1 MITPKELLEKS
12 GKLFTKIVTRVLQGE
27 EVFPLI
33 IPGNK
38 KVSGIN
44 YSDIKGDVLP
54 LFQGSKESKGYGY
67 SVEWKERILNGSKQK
82 TPAKIYFESLNDYL
96 AFIGRK
102 NDFDKIIAAQKLLI
116 SNFPQLSEWTKSNPI
131 TLLNNSAQWDSII
144 KVCRFFI
151 ENNPPYEYYLREL
164 PIEVHTK
171 FIEENVSVL
180 KTILDLLL
188 PVEKRNDKESDFS
201 LRYFL
206 KKASVYTQIR
216 ILDDDLKPH
225 LGYNELALTLDDAAW
240 LKWLPEKVF
249 IMENK
254 TCYLTF
260 PKSENAVA
268 IFGEGFKSRLSK
280 NIPWLSKTKVYCWF
294 DLDAAGFEMLN
305 IIRQYYPNAE
315 SLLMDKKTFDSF
327 SQFAVENKSRKKE
340 LLFLNNDE
348 ALLYQFL
355 IDNKL
360 RLEQE
365 RISNFYVKAT
375 LSNL

>member
-1 MITPKELLEKS
+1 MITPKELLEK
-12 GKLFTKIVTRVLQGE
+12 GKKLFPKIAVRVLQGE

-38 KVSGIN
+38 KVSGVN

-54 LFQGSKESKGYGY
+54 LFQGSKENKGYGY
-67 SVEWKERILNGSKQK
+67 SVDWKEKIVNGTKQK
-82 TPAKIYFESLNDYL
+82 IPAKIYFESLDDYL
-96 AFIGRK
+96 GFIGRK
-102 NDFDKIIAAQKLLI
+102 NDFGEIVASQNLLI
-116 SNFPQLSEWTKSNPI
+116 SNFSQLAEWAKSNPLI
-131 TLLNNSAQWDSII
+131 LLNNSAQWDSII
-144 KVCRFFI
+144 KVCKFFT

-180 KTILDLLL
+180 KIILDLLL

-201 LRYFL
+201 SRYFL
-206 KKASVYTQIR
+206 KRASVYTQIR
-216 ILDDDLKPH
+216 ILDDNLKSH
-225 LGYNELALTLDDAAW
+225 LGYSELALTLDDAAW
-240 LKWLPEKVF
+240 LSWLPENVF
-249 IMENK
+249 IIENK

-260 PKSENAVA
+260 PKTKNAVA

-315 SLLMDKKTFDSF
+315 SLLMDEKTFDSF
-327 SQFAVENKSRKKE
+327 LQFAVENKSRKKE
-340 LLFLNNDE
+340 LLFLNKDE

-365 RISNFYVKAT
+365 RISQVFVKEK
-375 LSNL
+375 LSQL